1 MIKKLAF
8 LLLLN
13 LLITIPS
20 KAAEVTNIEWTVLKD
35 IQVTLYNPN
44 STSRIE
50 CTALYVPEEN
60 KPIGGGSGLT
70 VGAVAQVRIDVPPSY
85 EKKGLLDFKI
95 ICQKR

>member
-13 LLITIPS
+13 LLITTPS
-20 KAAEVTNIEWTVLKD
+20 KAAEVTNIEWTSLKD

-44 STSRIE
+44 STSRID

-60 KPIGGGSGLT
+60 KPIGGGSGRT
-70 VGAVAQVRIDVPPSY
+70 IAAVAQVIIDIPRSY